1 MVQTDNH
8 LDLSYVTLNKKLT
21 LGKVPAA
28 VEAELK
34 GSHVGSDC
42 PFGIERAIFIFTTCV
57 FNYLLYYKQ
66 SNPIFLQTL

>member
-21 LGKVPAA
+21 LGKVSAA

-42 PFGIERAIFIFTTCV
+42 PLGIEGAIFIFPPCV

-66 SNPIFLQTL
+66 SNPFFLQTL